1 MPVRG
6 IGTRSDIR
14 QSWRRC
20 GIRDSDDRRSRSC
33 PLKKKS
39 GIKDPIGLVRNE
51 RTGLESPIGWL
62 RPLSYCR
69 YLNFPN
75 LKDVGILVRLSRGEG
90 VVRVCEDWS
99 GVSQG

>member
-1 MPVRG
+1 MIVVLVHVLLK
-6 IGTRSDIR
+6 
-14 QSWRRC
+14 RRAV
-20 GIRDSDDRRSRSC
+20 
-33 PLKKKS
+33 LKVQL
-39 GIKDPIGLVRNE
+39 GFVENE
-51 RTGLESPIGWL
+51 RTGLGPPISWL